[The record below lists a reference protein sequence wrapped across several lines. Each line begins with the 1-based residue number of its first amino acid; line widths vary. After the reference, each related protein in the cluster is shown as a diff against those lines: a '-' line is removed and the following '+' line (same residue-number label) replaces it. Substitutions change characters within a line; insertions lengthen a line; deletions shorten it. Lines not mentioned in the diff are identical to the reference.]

1 VELEDLVTREP
12 AKINEEL
19 GMRNG
24 KMRQSRI
31 NQCLILLVLLLVWAL
46 GNPVFA
52 QQGEE
57 SADRNKR
64 EEPVSNPSALID
76 IKKMLIAG
84 NDKDAEGL
92 LRKYIDK
99 YPKDPVACYE
109 LGKILAGQKSY
120 PEAKLFAEK
129 AWKLDQSNIWY
140 QLFLAET
147 CQLSQ
152 DYDQALSIFETIVVS
167 NPENLDYYYQLS
179 ALYLG
184 LGKYDQGIKTYEKI
198 EKRIGVTEEISMQ
211 KHKIYL
217 HQKEYQKA
225 EAELIK
231 LTVSFPDD
239 SRYYSI
245 LAEYYMSRDKK
256 EKALSLYKK
265 ILEIDPDNAYIHM
278 TLADY
283 YRKTGDKDKVF
294 EELKLGFGN
303 PNLDVD
309 TKINI
314 LLSFYT
320 INEIIADLKGQA
332 FELAELLVI
341 THPDDPKVYSIYGDL
356 LAQDQQFELAR
367 DAFLKVIA
375 LDSSKFVVWEEVLRM
390 DLLMSEYEHLIQYG
404 HRAVELYPEQPVIYL
419 FTALGE
425 LQLKNYTEAERLLNI
440 GVKLVAN
447 NNELL
452 AQYYMYLGD
461 TYHAL
466 YRAEESDKAYEK
478 SLQIKDNSPYVLNNY
493 SYYLAIRGINLEKA
507 EQMSM
512 QALKME
518 PDNSSFQDTYG
529 WVLFKLGQYEKA
541 LEWIGKSMEDKENIS
556 GEVLEHYGDTL
567 FKLGRV
573 EEAVEYW
580 KQALEK
586 GGGSDLLQEK
596 LSEKKWIG

>member
-1 VELEDLVTREP
+1 MKKQPLFNYFFLV
-12 AKINEEL
+12 IFL
-19 GMRNG
+19 VGG
-24 KMRQSRI
+24 
-31 NQCLILLVLLLVWAL
+31 LIS
-46 GNPVFA
+46 PSIQA
-52 QQGEE
+52 QQKEDHTDQLQQE
-57 SADRNKR
+57 R
-64 EEPVSNPSALID
+64 PVSNPSALID
-76 IKKMLIAG
+76 AKKMLIAG
-84 NDKDAEGL
+84 NDKEAEAL
-92 LRKYIDK
+92 LRSYIGK
-99 YPKDPVACYE
+99 YPKDPVAFYE
-109 LGKILAGQKSY
+109 LAKILAGRKSY

-129 AWKLDQSNIWY
+129 AWELDQSNIWY

-147 CQLSQ
+147 CQLAQ
-152 DYDQALSIFETIVVS
+152 DYDQALSLYETIVAT
-167 NPENLDYYYQLS
+167 NPDNLDYYYQLA

-184 LGKYDQGIKTYEKI
+184 LGKYEQAIQTYDKI
-198 EKRIGVTEEISMQ
+198 EKRIGISDEISMQ

-217 HQKEYQKA
+217 HLKEYQHA
-225 EAELIK
+225 ESEL
-231 LTVSFPDD
+231 LELMGSHPDD

-256 EKALSLYKK
+256 EKALELYNR

-283 YRKTGDKDKVF
+283 YRKSGDKEKVF

-320 INEIIADLKGQA
+320 INEIVADVKGEA
-332 FELAELLVI
+332 FELAELLI
-341 THPDDPKVYSIYGDL
+341 LTHPDDPKVYSIYGDL
-356 LAQDQQFELAR
+356 LAQDQQFEKAR
-367 DAFLKVIA
+367 NAFLQVIA

-390 DLLMSEYEHLIQYG
+390 DLLMSDYQHLIMYG
-404 HRAVELYPEQPVIYL
+404 QRAIELYPEQPLLYL

-425 LQLKNYTEAERLLNI
+425 LQLKNFTETERLLTR
-440 GVKLVAN
+440 GVKLVVN

-466 YRAEESDKAYEK
+466 DRAEESDQAYEK

-507 EQMSM
+507 EQMSK
-512 QALKME
+512 QALDLE
-518 PDNSSFQDTYG
+518 PGNSSFQDTYG
-529 WVLFKLGQYEKA
+529 WVLFKLGRYEQA
-541 LEWIGKSMEDKENIS
+541 LEWVGKSMEDRENIS
-556 GEVLEHYGDTL
+556 GEVLEHYGDIL
-567 FKLGRV
+567 FKLGKE
-573 EEAVEYW
+573 EEAIGYW

-596 LSEKKWIG
+596 ISGKIWIE